1 LAATNG
7 QSATSVGGVTGSTT
21 DRAHALPAASA
32 GSLMRALP
40 SVAAGGLLQLAQ
52 GFAASAGAVGVAVS
66 ASASAGGAGAGG
78 GSSPAPGPAPGPGQ
92 GGLSAVPSGAG
103 GIGFG
108 GFMALIVLFALTAPA
123 LRRRVVV
130 SPAGLG
136 PAGFLS
142 LLERPG

>member
-7 QSATSVGGVTGSTT
+7 QSVTGLGGVTGSTV
-21 DRAHALPAASA
+21 DRAGALPAAA

-52 GFAASAGAVGVAVS
+52 SFAASAGATGVAVS
-66 ASASAGGAGAGG
+66 ASASAGSAGSGG
-78 GSSPAPGPAPGPGQ
+78 GASPAPSPAPGPGQ

-103 GIGFG
+103 GVGFG
-108 GFMALIVLFALTAPA
+108 GFVALIVLFALTVPA
-123 LRRRVVV
+123 LRRRVVL